1 MAISFSRPDPSS
13 PAAVSAAVFTTA
25 RRGYDQTEVRDFLRM
40 VSAELARLQERERF
54 LESELKAMQTRGM
67 SAPGMLDEEVVT
79 ALLGEE
85 AARVLA
91 TAREASAQ
99 IRLRAEEAA
108 TRLVKEASADAMR
121 LREEAELEAV
131 RRREDAAADAEA
143 EVEMA
148 KQQGR
153 DMVNEAREYREKVL
167 AELARRRELARA
179 QIEQLIHNRDRLL
192 NAFERAR
199 LATDDVMTGLVSVD
213 EDLPR
218 EYVNLAPTTGPVQ
231 PVVLDPSAM
240 TGPATVVPMFDRELD
255 PELER
260 EIKGH
265 VPLQHD
271 EESTDDT
278 DIVETLEAAPV
289 DIHSVETVE
298 EIVEVIDESIAA
310 ESILEEVT
318 VEEVV
323 LEEDQTEELAV
334 EEAVVEQPVADEP
347 VLEEVTANAGAP
359 EFDETPSNV
368 VSLFGKDR
376 ARLEPVVVNPEH
388 PSVDSSID
396 PSDASPEAVVDTPA
410 PAPRD
415 SVGDIFARLRES
427 TVKKVAEATTSGET
441 VVTSRKKSS
450 DTKTSDTKTSDGKAE
465 SKKSV
470 EAVDKSAPVA
480 VTPVRDDAAF
490 ARRAEA
496 LAPLVIS
503 MARKLKRVLADEEN
517 EALEYLRGKKAV
529 LELDAMYGDA
539 SSHVT
544 KYADAIAADI
554 MAAANAAASRKCKND
569 EILPVI
575 TEMLEAQLI
584 APMREK
590 LAATLAKHDDRGE
603 AAKAIRGV
611 YRQWKTTT
619 IDEHIDD
626 IACLSYSR
634 GMYVTLAPDTKVCWV
649 VDPDGPACADAED
662 NSLSGAI
669 VRGDEFPTG
678 HTHPLAHAGCRCL
691 LTPAPK

>member
-67 SAPGMLDEEVVT
+67 SAPGMLDEEMVT

-99 IRLRAEEAA
+99 IRVRAEEAA

-143 EVEMA
+143 EIEMA

-153 DMVNEAREYREKVL
+153 EMVNEAREYREKVL

-213 EDLPR
+213 EDLPQ

-240 TGPATVVPMFDRELD
+240 TGPTTVVSMFDRELE
-255 PELER
+255 PEDDLPVR
-260 EIKGH
+260 AVVFDID
-265 VPLQHD
+265 VD
-271 EESTDDT
+271 ESPVEDDMN
-278 DIVETLEAAPV
+278 IVEDDMNIVEDDINSAV
-289 DIHSVETVE
+289 DDINSAVDDITVTEVIETV
-298 EIVEVIDESIAA
+298 VEK
-310 ESILEEVT
+310 
-318 VEEVV
+318 VV
-323 LEEDQTEELAV
+323 VSVAV
-334 EEAVVEQPVADEP
+334 EEETHVVEEEAPVVEPVVEQA
-347 VLEEVTANAGAP
+347 
-359 EFDETPSNV
+359 PSNV

-376 ARLEPVVVNPEH
+376 SRPEPVVVNPEH
-388 PSVDSSID
+388 PSVDNGPEIV
-396 PSDASPEAVVDTPA
+396 DAADEPAVETET

-415 SVGDIFARLRES
+415 SVGDLFARLRES

-441 VVTSRKKSS
+441 VVNSRKKSS
-450 DTKTSDTKTSDGKAE
+450 ASTSADSDNVAE
-465 SKKSV
+465 SARQAPPAV
-470 EAVDKSAPVA
+470 E
-480 VTPVRDDAAF
+480 PVRDDAAF

-529 LELDAMYGDA
+529 LSLDAMYGDA
-539 SSHVT
+539 VGHVA
-544 KYADAIAADI
+544 KYADAIQSDI
-554 MAAANAAASRKCKND
+554 LAAANAAASRKCKND

-575 TEMLEAQLI
+575 TAMIEAQLV

-590 LAATLAKHDDRGE
+590 LAETLAKHDDRGE
-603 AAKAIRGV
+603 AAKAIRGI

-634 GMYVTLAPDTKVCWV
+634 GMYVTLTPGTKVCWM

-662 NSLSGAI
+662 NSLAGAI
-669 VRGDEFPTG
+669 ACGDEFPTG
-678 HTHPLAHAGCRCL
+678 HSHPLAHEGCRCL

>member
-67 SAPGMLDEEVVT
+67 SAPGMLDEEMVT

-99 IRLRAEEAA
+99 IRVRAEEAA

-143 EVEMA
+143 EIEMA

-153 DMVNEAREYREKVL
+153 EMVNEAREYREKVL

-213 EDLPR
+213 EDLPQ

-240 TGPATVVPMFDRELD
+240 TGPTTVVSMFDRELE
-255 PELER
+255 PEDDLPVR
-260 EIKGH
+260 AVVFDID
-265 VPLQHD
+265 VD
-271 EESTDDT
+271 ESPVEEDSAVDVAVAVVEVG
-278 DIVETLEAAPV
+278 DIVEDDMNIVEDDINSAV
-289 DIHSVETVE
+289 DDITVTEVIETV
-298 EIVEVIDESIAA
+298 VEK
-310 ESILEEVT
+310 
-318 VEEVV
+318 VV
-323 LEEDQTEELAV
+323 VSVAV
-334 EEAVVEQPVADEP
+334 EEETHVVEEEAPVVEPVVEQA
-347 VLEEVTANAGAP
+347 
-359 EFDETPSNV
+359 PSNV

-376 ARLEPVVVNPEH
+376 SRPEPVVVNPEH
-388 PSVDSSID
+388 PSVDNGPEIV
-396 PSDASPEAVVDTPA
+396 DAADEPAVETET

-415 SVGDIFARLRES
+415 SVGDLFARLRES

-441 VVTSRKKSS
+441 VVNSRKKSS
-450 DTKTSDTKTSDGKAE
+450 ASTSADSDNVAE
-465 SKKSV
+465 SARQAPPAV
-470 EAVDKSAPVA
+470 E
-480 VTPVRDDAAF
+480 PVRDDAAF

-529 LELDAMYGDA
+529 LSLDAMYGDA
-539 SSHVT
+539 VGHVA
-544 KYADAIAADI
+544 KYADAIQSDI
-554 MAAANAAASRKCKND
+554 LAAANAAASRKCKND

-575 TEMLEAQLI
+575 TAMIEAQLV

-590 LAATLAKHDDRGE
+590 LAETLAKHDDRGE
-603 AAKAIRGV
+603 AAKAIRGI

-634 GMYVTLAPDTKVCWV
+634 GMYVTLTPGTKVCWM

-662 NSLSGAI
+662 NSLAGAI
-669 VRGDEFPTG
+669 ACGDEFPTG
-678 HTHPLAHAGCRCL
+678 HSHPLAHEGCRCL